1 MRRPRLHLT
10 LSAVLSVTLWA
21 YACGDG
27 TTEPP
32 APDPLV
38 PTNVTVSPATATVV
52 EGDTLRLTATAT
64 NAYGQAVAG
73 VEFTW
78 ASGNAAVAVVDT
90 TGLVTG
96 VGVGEV
102 QVTATAVGLTG
113 RAELAVVTPLP
124 TTIAVTPDTVVLT
137 WVGQTAQLAAA
148 VLDQGGRVMEGIPV
162 TWLSAETTVAA
173 VDASGLVTAVG
184 NGAVTVTATAG
195 EASGDA
201 HVTVA
206 IELERAALVAL
217 YNATDGPNWVDNTNW
232 LTDAPLGEWYGVGTD
247 AGGRVVGIG
256 LVGRYDSE
264 TRQYVRHGLSG
275 EIPAELSDLSNLQ
288 VLDLS
293 QNDLRGQIPPEL
305 GKLSNLTTLALNGN
319 ALSGEIPPELGNQSN
334 LKQLMLRA
342 NALSGPLPP
351 ELGNL
356 SNLEEVDLQVNA
368 FWGEIPPELGNL
380 SNLKQLI
387 LRVNALSGPLPPELG
402 NLSNLQYMNIE
413 DNALSGAIPPEFGN
427 LSNLEDL
434 QLRWNEFSG
443 PIPPELGN
451 LANLKWLLLAFN
463 ALSGAIPPELG
474 NLSSLK
480 TLHLHVNALSGTIP
494 PSFLRLAKLGSF
506 HLTRNEGL
514 CLPGTSAFVAWL
526 ANIDAWGGPFCN
538 ASDQIALTSLYRFA
552 AGGEWS
558 ESGGWLGGSALEE
571 WHGVETDSLGR
582 VTVLALSDN
591 GLSGSLPGVI
601 ANLGQLASLRISDNE
616 LGGRLPLS
624 MTTLDLEEFRYDG
637 TDLCEPADD
646 EFRDW
651 LAGIPTRWGTDVQC
665 APLTERDVL
674 TALYANTGGLGW
686 TKSDGWLSEAPLGRW
701 HGVEVDAQDRVVEL
715 DLGRN
720 ALSGVIPPELG
731 NLSSLKVLAMDQND
745 LTGEIPPDL
754 GGLANLE
761 RLVLSWND
769 LTGEIPPQLGN
780 LANLRRLILDGN
792 DLTGPIPPQLGNLTE
807 LNVLDLGSN
816 ALSGEIPPQLGDL
829 ANLRYLYLT
838 ANDLSG
844 PVPPTFGGLASLT
857 ALELSHNAGLAG
869 AMPAGLKNLTL
880 ESLIASSTNLCVPR
894 EAAFEEWLAA
904 IPNRRIA
911 ACGDPPAAYL
921 IQAVQSVAHPVPLV
935 AGEDALLRVFVTAA
949 METAE
954 GIPEV
959 RARFYLNGTERHV
972 ADIPGSS
979 TPIPTEI
986 VEGALGQS
994 ANAEIPGRIVQ
1005 PGLEMVVEIDPD
1017 GVLDASLGVPT
1028 RIPEE
1033 GRLVVE
1039 VREVPTLDLT
1049 VIPFLWNSD
1058 PDSAIVGLVEGMAAD
1073 PEGHTLLEDTHVLLP
1088 VADIDVTAHAP
1099 VASTSNNGYDLLGQ
1113 TEAIRVLEGGGGHYM
1128 GMMSGS
1134 FAGPRGI
1141 ALRSGRSNFSV
1152 PDAFVIAH
1160 ELGHNMS
1167 LGHAPC
1173 GGAAGPDPSFPYPN
1187 GTIGAWGYDFG
1198 RGHLVS
1204 TAWWDHMSYC
1214 LPYWTSDYHFTKAL
1228 RYRLADEGAPAAA
1241 RATAPA
1247 TSLLLWGGVDAT
1259 GAPFLNPAFVAD
1271 APPALPDSAGDYTVT
1286 GRDAAGR
1293 ELFSLSFAMPLALS
1307 EEAEVSSFVFA
1318 LPARP
1323 GWAGALARVTLS
1335 GPAGAVTLDGDSD
1348 VPMAILRDPR
1358 TGHVRGFLQDP
1369 LLTGEV
1375 AADVAGVSTPGLD
1388 VLFSRGIPGAA
1399 AWRR

>member
-1 MRRPRLHLT
+1 MSRYRIFVCAAAT
-10 LSAVLSVTLWA
+10 LSAVLWA

-27 TTEPP
+27 TTESLPP
-32 APDPLV
+32 PDPLL
-38 PTNVTVSPATATVV
+38 PTTVTVSPATATVV

-64 NAYGQAVAG
+64 NVYGQVVAG
-73 VEFTW
+73 VEFVW
-78 ASGNAAVAVVDT
+78 ASGNTAVAALDAS
-90 TGLVTG
+90 GLVTG
-96 VGVGEV
+96 VGAGEV
-102 QVTATAVGLTG
+102 QVTATAAGITG
-113 RAELAVVTPLP
+113 RATITVVAPTP
-124 TTIAVTPDTVVLT
+124 TTVVVTPDTVVLT
-137 WVGQTAQLAAA
+137 AVGQTAQLTAE
-148 VLDQGGRVMEGIPV
+148 VRDQAGRVIDGVPV
-162 TWLSAETTVAA
+162 AWSSADTTIA
-173 VDASGLVTAVG
+173 VVDSAGLVTAVDS
-184 NGAVTVTATAG
+184 GAVTVAARAG

-206 IELERAALVAL
+206 INTDRAALVAL

-232 LTDAPLGEWYGVGTD
+232 LTDAPLGAWYGVNTD
-247 AGGRVVGIG
+247 RQGRVV
-256 LVGRYDSE
+256 E
-264 TRQYVRHGLSG
+264 
-275 EIPAELSDLSNLQ
+275 
-288 VLDLS
+288 LDL
-293 QNDLRGQIPPEL
+293 
-305 GKLSNLTTLALNGN
+305 TL
-319 ALSGEIPPELGNQSN
+319 
-334 LKQLMLRA
+334 
-342 NALSGPLPP
+342 NALSGPIPP

-356 SNLEEVDLQVNA
+356 SSLEEVDFQLNA
-368 FWGEIPPELGNL
+368 LWGEIPPELGNL
-380 SNLKQLI
+380 SNLAFLM
-387 LRVNALSGPLPPELG
+387 LRVNALSGPIPPELG
-402 NLSNLQYMNIE
+402 NLSDLRSMNIE
-413 DNALSGAIPPEFGN
+413 DNALSGAIPPELGN
-427 LSNLEDL
+427 LSNLEGL
-434 QLRWNEFSG
+434 ALRWNELSG

-451 LANLKWLLLAFN
+451 LANLKWLYLAFN

-474 NLSSLK
+474 KLSNLK
-480 TLHLHVNALSGTIP
+480 ELHLHVNALSSAIP
-494 PSFLRLAKLGSF
+494 PSFLRLDKLGSF
-506 HLTRNEGL
+506 YLTRNEGL

-526 ANIDAWGGPFCN
+526 ANIGAWGGPFCN
-538 ASDQIALTSLYRFA
+538 ASDQIALTSLYRLA

-601 ANLGQLASLRISDNE
+601 ANLGQLASLRIDDNE

-674 TALYANTGGLGW
+674 TALYASAGGSGW

-701 HGVEVDAQDRVVEL
+701 HGVEVDAQGRVVEL
-715 DLGRN
+715 DLHRN
-720 ALSGVIPPELG
+720 ALSGPIPPELG
-731 NLSSLKVLAMDQND
+731 NLSSLEVLLLAQNALSGPIPPELGNLSSLEVLLLAQND
-745 LTGEIPPDL
+745 LTSEIPP
-754 GGLANLE
+754 E
-761 RLVLSWND
+761 
-769 LTGEIPPQLGN
+769 LGN
-780 LANLRRLILDGN
+780 LDNLRGLTLDSN
-792 DLTGPIPPQLGNLTE
+792 DLMGPIPPQLGDLTE

-816 ALSGEIPPQLGDL
+816 ALSGAIPPQLGDL
-829 ANLRYLYLT
+829 ANLRYLYLL

-857 ALELSHNAGLAG
+857 ELDLSHNAGLAG

-880 ESLIASSTNLCVPR
+880 ESLMASSTNLCVPR

-911 ACGDPPAAYL
+911 ACGEPPAAYL
-921 IQAVQSVAHPVPLV
+921 VQAVQSRAHPVPLV

-954 GIPEV
+954 GIPEM

-972 ADIPGSS
+972 ADIPRSP

-986 VEGALGQS
+986 VEGALGKS
-994 ANAEIPGRIVQ
+994 ANAEIPGPIVQ

-1017 GVLDASLGVPT
+1017 GVLDPILGVAR
-1028 RIPEE
+1028 RIPDE

-1049 VIPFLWNSD
+1049 VIPFLWSSD

-1073 PEGHTLLEDTHVLLP
+1073 PEGHALLEDTHVLLP

-1099 VASTSNNGYDLLGQ
+1099 VASTSNNAFDLLGQ
-1113 TEAIRVLEGGGGHYM
+1113 TEAIRVLEGGGGHYI

-1134 FAGPRGI
+1134 FTGARGV
-1141 ALRSGRSNFSV
+1141 AHQPGRSSFSDA
-1152 PDAFVIAH
+1152 DAFVIAH

-1167 LGHAPC
+1167 LAHAPC
-1173 GGAAGPDPSFPYPN
+1173 GAGDPDPSFPYPT

-1214 LPYWTSDYHFTKAL
+1214 IPYWISDYHFTNAL
-1228 RYRLADEGAPAAA
+1228 RHRLSDEALSAAPHAATTV
-1241 RATAPA
+1241 R
-1247 TSLLLWGGVDAT
+1247 SLLLWGGVDTT
-1259 GAPFLNPAFVAD
+1259 GTPFLNPAFVAA
-1271 APPALPDSAGDYTVT
+1271 APPALPDSAGDYTAT
-1286 GRDAAGR
+1286 GRDANGR
-1293 ELFSLSFAMPLALS
+1293 QLFSLSFAMPVAVS
-1307 EEAEVSSFVFA
+1307 EEAEASSFVFA
-1318 LPARP
+1318 LPVQP
-1323 GWAGALARVTLS
+1323 GWADVLARITLS
-1335 GPAGAVTLDGDSD
+1335 GPAGTTTLDGDSD
-1348 VPMAILRDPR
+1348 MPMAILRDPV
-1358 TGHVRGFLQDP
+1358 TGQVRVFLRDIP
-1369 LLTGEV
+1369 LATEA
-1375 AADVAGVSTPGLD
+1375 AADAFGTRASGLEM
-1388 VLFSRGIPGAA
+1388 LFSRGIPDAA